1 MNWLTKLL
9 WFQKI
14 DSWNTYNDQK
24 QISQY
29 DATFRYWQWTVD
41 FLFQRAAAKFHT
53 NSTQA
58 TVSVL
63 QSLLAKRR
71 NTLLCRMVHQNMVPY
86 RPDVH
91 CSHVGKTGGGY
102 CGDDK
107 DYVKTVT
114 EAFFHNA
121 PYIPFGHG

>member
-1 MNWLTKLL
+1 MVNRL
-9 WFQKI
+9 
-14 DSWNTYNDQK
+14 D
-24 QISQY
+24 
-29 DATFRYWQWTVD
+29 VG
-41 FLFQRAAAKFHT
+41 
-53 NSTQA
+53 
-58 TVSVL
+58 
-63 QSLLAKRR
+63 R

-114 EAFFHNA
+114 EDFFHNA